1 MNKKDLIVFE
11 INEADFSFFLYGAKK
26 YKFPKIINFLCK
38 KKISTYS
45 PDKIEG
51 FNLDPWVQWV
61 SVHTATRSSKHQVFR
76 LGQVLNSKILQLWDI
91 LAKKRITILLWGLFN
106 SILRSKKN
114 IDLFYPDPWSFTQKS
129 HPNKFNS
136 FLLLPRYY
144 AKNYPNINIFLILYY
159 GFNFLIKI
167 FSSIFFFYFIK
178 NFFFILYIFFKTNFK
193 IFNLYFLLDF
203 LSLLVVSAQLKKKK
217 SDLSIVAINS
227 FAHYQ
232 HNHWDEKKNEYFYFW
247 YLNLII
253 TECEKIEQ
261 NFSSVIIYNGFS
273 QKKINSEYVLR
284 SKNVNYLLK
293 MLGIMHSKTEL
304 NMTTGVTIFFKSMID
319 KTNAINILNNI
330 SILGSNFFEVIDFY
344 DEKKIFYKYNI
355 IFKNKSLDF
364 RTKNDFKVIKKNLV
378 KKASFEDRLLIKNI
392 LKNSVYIKTT
402 SKHVGSGVL
411 YYKNIDINKSVKNKI
426 KKIQNKTVGT
436 IILNHF
442 N

>member
-26 YKFPKIINFLCK
+26 YKFPKIKNFFNK
-38 KKISTYS
+38 KKVSTYS

-61 SVHTATRSSKHQVFR
+61 SVHTATPSSKHQVFR

-91 LAKKRITILLWGLFN
+91 LAKKQITILLWGLFN
-106 SILRSKKN
+106 SILRNKKN
-114 IDLFYPDPWSFTQKS
+114 IDLFYPDPWSFTQKP

-159 GFNFLIKI
+159 GFIFLIKI
-167 FSSIFFFYFIK
+167 FFSTFFFYFIK
-178 NFFFILYIFFKTNFK
+178 KFFIILYIFFKTNFK

-364 RTKNDFKVIKKNLV
+364 KTKNDFKVIKKNLV
-378 KKASFEDRLLIKNI
+378 KKTSFEDRLLIKNI

-402 SKHVGSGVL
+402 SKHVGSGIL
-411 YYKNIDINKSVKNKI
+411 YYKNIYINKSVKNKI

-436 IILNHF
+436 AILNHF